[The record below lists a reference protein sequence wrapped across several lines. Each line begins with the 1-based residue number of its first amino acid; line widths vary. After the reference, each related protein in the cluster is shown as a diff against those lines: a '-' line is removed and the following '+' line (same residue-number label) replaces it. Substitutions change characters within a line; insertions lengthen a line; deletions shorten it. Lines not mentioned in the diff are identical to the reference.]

1 MTDKSLDEIV
11 REVLAAIQS
20 RGLGAALAAPRAKV
34 EANPAPRTRVRP
46 GEATPQA
53 QPKARPAKC
62 RPAEAPRKVFLTAD
76 MLLQRLAGDSGQG
89 RTIELAHNEFLTP
102 AAMDLADD
110 RRLAVRKQPKPLAS
124 PAGAVRSDA
133 VRRSGP
139 EYALPAPLGTGTLQ
153 TSATQPAACPP
164 TTAGPAEPQAG
175 DASGATQVS
184 AGFAAIGLVVQKPN
198 ELVRGVLDGLER
210 DGITAFDFNR
220 MDCWIVN
227 TRMLCEAVVSGSPAG
242 GVVMVPQAADA
253 VVLANK
259 VRGIRAVQ
267 GASPGSLALA
277 MARLAPNVLVLE
289 HSSATFHEI
298 RTMLRMFAA
307 GQTSKGQADAVISAI
322 EKLERA

>member
-20 RGLGAALAAPRAKV
+20 RGLGAALAAPQAKV
-34 EANPAPRTRVRP
+34 EANPAPQTRVRP
-46 GEATPQA
+46 GQPTPQA

-76 MLLQRLAGDSGQG
+76 MLLQRLADNDGQS

-102 AAMDLADD
+102 AAMDLADQ
-110 RRLAVRKQPKPLAS
+110 RHLAVRKQPKPLAS

-153 TSATQPAACPP
+153 TP
-164 TTAGPAEPQAG
+164 TAGPAEPQAG

-184 AGFAAIGLVVQKPN
+184 AGFAALGLVVGKPN
-198 ELVRGVLDGLER
+198 ELVRGVLDSLER
-210 DGITAFDFNR
+210 DKIIPVDFNR
-220 MDCWIVN
+220 TDCWIVN
-227 TRMLCEAVVSGSPAG
+227 TQMLCEAVVSGGLAG
-242 GVVMVPQAADA
+242 GVVMVPLAADA
-253 VVLANK
+253 VILANK

-298 RTMLRMFAA
+298 RTMFRMFAGPRA
-307 GQTSKGQADAVISAI
+307 SKGQAETLIGAI
-322 EKLERA
+322 EKLERP

>member
-1 MTDKSLDEIV
+1 LRTNGVTDEMLDEIV
-11 REVLAAIQS
+11 RKVLAAIQS
-20 RGLGAALAAPRAKV
+20 RGLGAALAAPQAKV

-46 GEATPQA
+46 GAATPQA

-62 RPAEAPRKVFLTAD
+62 RPADAPRKVFLTAD
-76 MLLQRLAGDSGQG
+76 MLLQRLAADGGQG

-102 AAMDLADD
+102 AAMDLADQ
-110 RRLAVRKQPKPLAS
+110 RHLAVRKQPKPLAS
-124 PAGAVRSDA
+124 PAGEVCSDA

-139 EYALPAPLGTGTLQ
+139 EYALTGTLQ
-153 TSATQPAACPP
+153 TPA
-164 TTAGPAEPQAG
+164 AGPAEPQA
-175 DASGATQVS
+175 SGARN
-184 AGFAAIGLVVQKPN
+184 AAIGLVVQKPN
-198 ELVRGVLDGLER
+198 ELVRGVLDGLELDR
-210 DGITAFDFNR
+210 IIAFDFNR
-220 MDCWIVN
+220 TDCWIVN

-267 GASPGSLALA
+267 GASPASLALA

-307 GQTSKGQADAVISAI
+307 GQASTGQADAVISAI

>member
-20 RGLGAALAAPRAKV
+20 RGLGAALAAPQAKV
-34 EANPAPRTRVRP
+34 EANPAPQTRVRP
-46 GEATPQA
+46 GAATPQA

-76 MLLQRLAGDSGQG
+76 MLLQRLADNDGQS

-102 AAMDLADD
+102 AAMDLADQ
-110 RRLAVRKQPKPLAS
+110 RHLAVRKQPKPLAS
-124 PAGAVRSDA
+124 PAGAA
-133 VRRSGP
+133 QAAACP
-139 EYALPAPLGTGTLQ
+139 PPTAQ
-153 TSATQPAACPP
+153 AACPP

-184 AGFAAIGLVVQKPN
+184 AGFAALGLVVGKPN
-198 ELVRGVLDGLER
+198 ELVRGVLDSLER
-210 DGITAFDFNR
+210 DKIIPVDFNR
-220 MDCWIVN
+220 TDCWIVN
-227 TRMLCEAVVSGSPAG
+227 TQMLCEAVVSGGLAG

-253 VVLANK
+253 VILANK

-298 RTMLRMFAA
+298 RTMFRMFAGPRA
-307 GQTSKGQADAVISAI
+307 SKGQAETLISAI

>member
-1 MTDKSLDEIV
+1 MTDEVLDKIV

-139 EYALPAPLGTGTLQ
+139 EYALTGTLQ
-153 TSATQPAACPP
+153 TSATQPAACTP

-220 MDCWIVN
+220 TDCWIVN
-227 TRMLCEAVVSGSPAG
+227 TQMLCEAVVSGGLAG
-242 GVVMVPQAADA
+242 GVVMVPLAADA
-253 VVLANK
+253 VILANK

-298 RTMLRMFAA
+298 RTMFRMFAGPRA
-307 GQTSKGQADAVISAI
+307 SKGQAETLIGAI
-322 EKLERA
+322 EKLERP

>member
-1 MTDKSLDEIV
+1 LRTNGVTDKSLDEIV

-20 RGLGAALAAPRAKV
+20 RGLGAALAAPQAKV
-34 EANPAPRTRVRP
+34 EANPAPQTRVRP
-46 GEATPQA
+46 GAATPQA

-76 MLLQRLAGDSGQG
+76 MLLQRLADNDGQS

-102 AAMDLADD
+102 AAMDLADQ
-110 RRLAVRKQPKPLAS
+110 RHLAVRKQPKPLVS
-124 PAGAVRSDA
+124 PAGAA
-133 VRRSGP
+133 QAAACP
-139 EYALPAPLGTGTLQ
+139 PTTAQ
-153 TSATQPAACPP
+153 AACPP

-184 AGFAAIGLVVQKPN
+184 AGFAALGLVVGKPN
-198 ELVRGVLDGLER
+198 ELVRGVLDSLER
-210 DGITAFDFNR
+210 DKIIPVDFNR
-220 MDCWIVN
+220 TDCWIVN
-227 TRMLCEAVVSGSPAG
+227 TQMLCEAVVSGGLAG

-253 VVLANK
+253 VILANK

>member
-1 MTDKSLDEIV
+1 MLDEIV
-11 REVLAAIQS
+11 RKVLAAIQS
-20 RGLGAALAAPRAKV
+20 RGLGAALAAPQAKV
-34 EANPAPRTRVRP
+34 EANPAPRTHVRP
-46 GEATPQA
+46 GAATPQA

-62 RPAEAPRKVFLTAD
+62 RPADAPRKVFLTAD

-102 AAMDLADD
+102 AAMDLADQ
-110 RRLAVRKQPKPLAS
+110 RHLAVRKQPKPLAL
-124 PAGAVRSDA
+124 PAGEVCSDA

-139 EYALPAPLGTGTLQ
+139 EYALPAQLGTGTLQ
-153 TSATQPAACPP
+153 TPA
-164 TTAGPAEPQAG
+164 AGPAEPQA
-175 DASGATQVS
+175 SGARN
-184 AGFAAIGLVVQKPN
+184 AAIGLVVQKPN

-220 MDCWIVN
+220 TDCWIVN
-227 TRMLCEAVVSGSPAG
+227 TRMLCEAVVSGSLAG

-267 GASPGSLALA
+267 GASPAGLALA

-307 GQTSKGQADAVISAI
+307 GQASKGQAEAVISAI

>member
-20 RGLGAALAAPRAKV
+20 RGLGAALAAPQAKV
-34 EANPAPRTRVRP
+34 EANPAPQTRVRP
-46 GEATPQA
+46 GAATPQA

-76 MLLQRLAGDSGQG
+76 MLLQRLADNDGQS

-102 AAMDLADD
+102 AAMDLADQ
-110 RRLAVRKQPKPLAS
+110 RHLAVRKQPKPLAS
-124 PAGAVRSDA
+124 PAGAA
-133 VRRSGP
+133 QAAACP
-139 EYALPAPLGTGTLQ
+139 PPTAQ
-153 TSATQPAACPP
+153 AACPP

-184 AGFAAIGLVVQKPN
+184 DGFAALGLVVGKPN
-198 ELVRGVLDGLER
+198 ELVRGVLDSLER
-210 DGITAFDFNR
+210 DKIIPVDFNR
-220 MDCWIVN
+220 TDCWIVN
-227 TRMLCEAVVSGSPAG
+227 TQMLCEAVVSGGLAG

-253 VVLANK
+253 VILANK

>member
-1 MTDKSLDEIV
+1 LRTNGVTDKSLDEIV

-139 EYALPAPLGTGTLQ
+139 EYALTGTLQ

-220 MDCWIVN
+220 TDCWIVN
-227 TRMLCEAVVSGSPAG
+227 TRMLCEAVVSGGVSG
-242 GVVMVPQAADA
+242 GVVMVPLAADA

-267 GASPGSLALA
+267 GIRPDGLALA

-307 GQTSKGQADAVISAI
+307 TNASKGQADAVISAI
-322 EKLERA
+322 EKLERT

>member
-20 RGLGAALAAPRAKV
+20 RGLGAALAAPQAKV
-34 EANPAPRTRVRP
+34 EANPAPQTRVRP
-46 GEATPQA
+46 GAATPQA

-62 RPAEAPRKVFLTAD
+62 RPADAPRKVFLTAD
-76 MLLQRLAGDSGQG
+76 MLLQRLADNDGQS

-102 AAMDLADD
+102 AAMDLADQ
-110 RRLAVRKQPKPLAS
+110 RHLAVRKQPKPLAS
-124 PAGAVRSDA
+124 PAGAA
-133 VRRSGP
+133 QAAACP
-139 EYALPAPLGTGTLQ
+139 PPTAQ
-153 TSATQPAACPP
+153 AACPP

-184 AGFAAIGLVVQKPN
+184 AGFAAIGLVVGKPN
-198 ELVRGVLDGLER
+198 ELVRGVLDSLER
-210 DGITAFDFNR
+210 DKIIPVDFNR
-220 MDCWIVN
+220 TDCWIVN
-227 TRMLCEAVVSGSPAG
+227 TQMLCEAVVSGGLAG
-242 GVVMVPQAADA
+242 GVVMVPLAADA
-253 VVLANK
+253 VILANK

-298 RTMLRMFAA
+298 RTMFRMFAGPRA
-307 GQTSKGQADAVISAI
+307 SKGQAETLIGAI
-322 EKLERA
+322 EKLERP

>member
-1 MTDKSLDEIV
+1 VTDKSLDEIV

-20 RGLGAALAAPRAKV
+20 RGLGAALAAPQAKV
-34 EANPAPRTRVRP
+34 EANPAPQTRVRP
-46 GEATPQA
+46 GAATPQA

-76 MLLQRLAGDSGQG
+76 MLLQRLADNDGQS

-102 AAMDLADD
+102 AAMDLADQ
-110 RRLAVRKQPKPLAS
+110 RHLAVRKQPKPLAS
-124 PAGAVRSDA
+124 PAGAA
-133 VRRSGP
+133 QAAACP
-139 EYALPAPLGTGTLQ
+139 PTTAQ
-153 TSATQPAACPP
+153 AACPP

-184 AGFAAIGLVVQKPN
+184 AGFAALGLVVGKPN
-198 ELVRGVLDGLER
+198 ELVRGVLDSLER
-210 DGITAFDFNR
+210 DKIIPVDFNR
-220 MDCWIVN
+220 TDCWIVN
-227 TRMLCEAVVSGSPAG
+227 TQMLCEAVVSGGLAG

-253 VVLANK
+253 VILANK

-298 RTMLRMFAA
+298 RTMFRMFAGPRA
-307 GQTSKGQADAVISAI
+307 SKGQAETLIGAI
-322 EKLERA
+322 EKLERP

>member
-1 MTDKSLDEIV
+1 LRTNGVTDEMLDEIV
-11 REVLAAIQS
+11 RKVLAAIQS
-20 RGLGAALAAPRAKV
+20 RGLGAALAAPQAKV
-34 EANPAPRTRVRP
+34 EANPAPRMHVRP
-46 GEATPQA
+46 GAATPQA

-62 RPAEAPRKVFLTAD
+62 RPADAPRKVFLTAD

-102 AAMDLADD
+102 AAMDIADD
-110 RRLAVRKQPKPLAS
+110 RHLAVRKQPKPLAS
-124 PAGAVRSDA
+124 PAGEVCSDA

-139 EYALPAPLGTGTLQ
+139 EYALTGTLQ
-153 TSATQPAACPP
+153 TPAA
-164 TTAGPAEPQAG
+164 GP
-175 DASGATQVS
+175 SGARN
-184 AGFAAIGLVVQKPN
+184 AAIGLVVQKPN

-220 MDCWIVN
+220 TDCWIVN

-267 GASPGSLALA
+267 GASPAGLALA

-307 GQTSKGQADAVISAI
+307 GQASKGQADAVISAI

>member
-1 MTDKSLDEIV
+1 VTDKSLDEIV

-20 RGLGAALAAPRAKV
+20 RGLGAALAAPQAKA
-34 EANPAPRTRVRP
+34 EANPAPPMRARP
-46 GEATPQA
+46 GQPTPQA

-76 MLLQRLAGDSGQG
+76 MLLQRLAGDSGQD
-89 RTIELAHNEFLTP
+89 RIIELAHNEFLTP
-102 AAMDLADD
+102 AAMDLADQ
-110 RRLAVRKQPKPLAS
+110 RHLAVRKQPKPLACVAQPPPAVQS
-124 PAGAVRSDA
+124 PGDQCNIA
-133 VRRSGP
+133 P
-139 EYALPAPLGTGTLQ
+139 EGGCATGVEIV
-153 TSATQPAACPP
+153 PRP
-164 TTAGPAEPQAG
+164 
-175 DASGATQVS
+175 
-184 AGFAAIGLVVQKPN
+184 AAIGLVVGKPN

-210 DGITAFDFNR
+210 DGIIAFDFNR
-220 MDCWIVN
+220 TDCWIVN

-267 GASPGSLALA
+267 GVRPGSLALA

-307 GQTSKGQADAVISAI
+307 GQASKGQADAVISAI